1 MGRIAPFLFLIVV
14 SLAAFPAQMSAQ
26 VRTPLTS
33 STAFPVSVVSP
44 DSAIATQ
51 VNPSGLGALESW
63 SLAVSHVDAAR
74 GTAYTDRQT
83 AVSLASKLGEGFA
96 FGTGIDTFR
105 SRTPGTASYNGFVL
119 GGALSPAKSWSL
131 GSTWRVRSPRD
142 GSANAHTAD
151 VALSFRP
158 SPTLGFSAIGRDLA
172 FDQPYLGTLRLR
184 RSFLFATALRPLG
197 DDRISLELA
206 GLVDQA
212 DDMGV
217 RAAASVQVPWVGRL
231 AAAGEVQELNGQE
244 VWTLTGGI
252 DVRLGSLS
260 VAPAIHTNEQGD
272 DIGWSILADVRGTPR
287 IGVPTQRYVAKVRVG
302 ALGTRGLPLTILA
315 LDRALHDPR
324 VAGVLLEPR
333 DTSAGLAV
341 AQEMRLMIA
350 ALQKANKPVYCHLES
365 PSGSEYYLCAGADR
379 VSLDPAGAVRLMGL
393 SSDALYFGDLL
404 RNLGVR
410 ADFVRIGRYKSAP
423 EQFTNSGPSEP
434 ALEERTELLNDGY
447 YRLVHDLSGD
457 LKRDEQ
463 AVKDLIDKGPFTAS
477 EAVSDKLVALT
488 LDTHDLTEEAKK
500 LFGARMPVV
509 DQTAMA
515 DHPRFGPTGQ
525 IGVVVIDGTI
535 VDGENVDVPFL
546 DIHMSGGRT
555 IVKNIDDLA
564 DNPRIRA
571 IVLRID
577 SPGGAVTASD
587 QIWRAVKRAR
597 EKKPV
602 IASMG
607 DVAASG
613 GYYVAAP
620 ATEIWA
626 SASTITGS
634 IGIFYGK
641 VDVAPLAERYGVG
654 IARDQRGAHAGADS
668 MYRPFSDEQR
678 ASLVGKLR
686 IWYKQFLERVAEGRK
701 MPIEKVDALARGR
714 VYSGDAALSNG
725 LVDSLGGFG
734 SALARARELGKLGPN
749 AEVVIVPSRP
759 SSLLDYVTGGGVS
772 ASLPELP
779 IAAALKPML
788 SRLMLLSMLSGSE
801 PVALFEGPG
810 RVE

>member
-1 MGRIAPFLFLIVV
+1 MGRIALVLFLIVV
-14 SLAAFPAQMSAQ
+14 SLAVFPGRMSAQ

-44 DSAIATQ
+44 DNALATQ
-51 VNPSGLGALESW
+51 INPSALGALDSW
-63 SLAVSHVDAAR
+63 SLAASHVDHAS

-83 AVSLASKLGEGFA
+83 AFSLASKLSEGFA
-96 FGTGIDTFR
+96 FGTGVDLFR
-105 SRTPGTASYNGFVL
+105 SRTPGLASYNGFAL
-119 GGALSPAKSWSL
+119 GAALSPGKTWSL
-131 GSTWRVRSPRD
+131 GSTWRIRSPRD
-142 GSANAHTAD
+142 GAANAHSAD

-158 SPTLGFSAIGRDLA
+158 SPTLGFSVIGRDLA
-172 FDQPYLGTLRLR
+172 IDQPYLGSLRLR
-184 RSFLFATALRPLG
+184 RSALFAAALRPLG
-197 DDRISLELA
+197 DDRLNLELA
-206 GLVDQA
+206 GLVDQS
-212 DDMGV
+212 DHMGV
-217 RAAASVQVPWVGRL
+217 RAAASVMVPWIGRL
-231 AAAGEVQELNGQE
+231 AAAGEVQDLDGEE
-244 VWTLTGGI
+244 AWTISAGL
-252 DVRLGSLS
+252 DVRLGGLS
-260 VAPAIHTNEQGD
+260 VAPAIHTNEKGD
-272 DIGWSILADVRGTPR
+272 EVGWSILADIHGTPR

-302 ALGTRGLPLTILA
+302 GLGTRGLPLTILA

-324 VAGVLLEPR
+324 VAGVVLEPR

-379 VSLDPAGAVRLMGL
+379 ISLDPAGAIRLMGV

-423 EQFTNSGPSEP
+423 EQFTNSAPSEP
-434 ALEERTELLNDGY
+434 ALEERTALLDDAY

-457 LKRDEQ
+457 LERDEQ
-463 AVKDLIDKGPFTAS
+463 AVKQLIDKGPFTAS
-477 EAVSDKLVALT
+477 EAVGDKLVAMT
-488 LDTHDLTEEAKK
+488 LDTHDLEEEVKD
-500 LFGARMPVV
+500 LFGNKLPVV
-509 DQTAMA
+509 DQMETAE
-515 DHPRFGPTGQ
+515 HPRFGPTGQ

-535 VDGENVDVPFL
+535 VDGENVDVPFF

-555 IVKNIDDLA
+555 IVKNIDELA

-626 SASTITGS
+626 SPSTITGS

-654 IARDQRGAHAGADS
+654 IKSDQRGAHAGADS
-668 MYRPFSDEQR
+668 MYRPFSGEER
-678 ASLVGKLR
+678 AALVGKLR
-686 IWYKQFLERVAEGRK
+686 IWYRQFLDRVSEGRN
-701 MPIEKVDALARGR
+701 MPVEKVDALARGR
-714 VYSGDAALSNG
+714 VYSGDAALSVG

-734 SALARARELGKLGPN
+734 SAIARARELGKLGPN
-749 AEVVIVPSRP
+749 AEVVIVPRRP
-759 SSLLDYVTGGGVS
+759 SNLLDYVTGGGVS
-772 ASLPELP
+772 ASFADLPLS
-779 IAAALKPML
+779 AALKPML